1 MKPISVQKR
10 DLTRK
15 AKQLRR
21 AGLIPGSV
29 YGGPLEHDIPLQL
42 DAAEVQKLIRETWQ
56 GSRVTL
62 DLEGQSIPVQIKDA
76 DFEPI
81 SRKILDISFEALK
94 ADVKVNSM
102 VHILLK
108 NADKLPTPPEKLLT
122 EIPYDALP
130 KDMIDTITLDL
141 DGMPIGTVI
150 TVADLPELQN
160 PALDLQVPA
169 DEIVLRI
176 VEKKNLS
183 EAASDEEE

>member
-1 MKPISVQKR
+1 MKYTMVMAVVGKALDAMIKR
-10 DLTRK
+10 EIPETQVRK
-15 AKQLRR
+15 AIRQEYR
-21 AGLIPGSV
+21 AVMQRAS
-29 YGGPLEHDIPLQL
+29 DI
-42 DAAEVQKLIRETWQ
+42 V
-56 GSRVTL
+56 
-62 DLEGQSIPVQIKDA
+62 
-76 DFEPI
+76 
-81 SRKILDISFEALK
+81 
-94 ADVKVNSM
+94 
-102 VHILLK
+102 
-108 NADKLPTPPEKLLT
+108 
-122 EIPYDALP
+122 LP